1 MLDVEDWAKIRRLR
15 WSEGMSISQIARV
28 VGLARKT
35 VKPALMSESPPSP
48 RQGIRLSSWLAPT
61 ARVGARDRW
70 CTMSGLVCDV
80 MTREVLVARPET
92 TFRELVRL
100 IEDHHVHALP
110 VVDELGRVLGV
121 VAESDLLKEGLTEEH
136 VRTFLQRRG
145 RVRPAGTMAGDMMTS
160 PAVTIDSLQSLSQ
173 AARVLHQRHLGRLP
187 VVEHDGR
194 LIGIVTRSDL
204 LTVFLR
210 TDEDLLVAVQEAIAA
225 VDDSPSPT
233 ISATVDDGVVVL
245 QGSAPLLSQLM
256 VVGDRV
262 RRVPGIVH
270 LDVKATAAID
280 DVHPAMAS
288 SSPSSGSTPPSAPFP
303 TTTDYRITQKTEQ

>member
-1 MLDVEDWAKIRRLR
+1 MDVEDWAEIRRLR
-15 WSEGMSISQIARV
+15 RSEGMSISQIARV
-28 VGLARKT
+28 VGLARKM
-35 VKPALMSESPPSP
+35 VKPALMSESPPNP
-48 RQGIRLSSWLAPT
+48 RQGIRSSSWLAPT
-61 ARVGARDRW
+61 VRGGARDRW

-110 VVDELGRVLGV
+110 VVDELGRVLGI

-136 VRTFLQRRG
+136 VRTFLQHRG

-160 PAVTIDSLQSLSQ
+160 PAVTIDSSQSLSQ

-256 VVGDRV
+256 VVGDHV